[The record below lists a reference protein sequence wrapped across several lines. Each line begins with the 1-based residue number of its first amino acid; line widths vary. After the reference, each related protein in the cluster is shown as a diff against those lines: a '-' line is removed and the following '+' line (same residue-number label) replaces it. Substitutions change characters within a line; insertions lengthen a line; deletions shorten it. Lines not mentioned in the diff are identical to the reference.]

1 MRKEAGYDV
10 TDRIQVRCQCGG
22 KLAAALDMGRDMIM
36 RGVLALS
43 LTREAP
49 AQDWITKE
57 WDING
62 EKATIAIRK

>member
-1 MRKEAGYDV
+1 MKK
-10 TDRIQVRCQCGG
+10 TF
-22 KLAAALDMGRDMIM
+22 LSLL
-36 RGVLALS
+36 LALS

-49 AQDWITKE
+49 AQGWITKE

>member
-1 MRKEAGYDV
+1 MKKFLTR
-10 TDRIQVRCQCGG
+10 
-22 KLAAALDMGRDMIM
+22 ALL
-36 RGVLALS
+36 LALS